1 MKSAS
6 NNLVGLDN
14 YTRPAEQETELN
26 SLFLNV
32 LNTKNGQKLM
42 NYLKSITIEA
52 VAGSEVSDAT
62 LRHLEGQRYMVG
74 LIQRRINKGQSRN
87 IVQEKLNVK

>member
-26 SLFLNV
+26 SLFLYN
-32 LNTKNGQKLM
+32 LLDHK
-42 NYLKSITIEA
+42 
-52 VAGSEVSDAT
+52 GSSMFSLTVR
-62 LRHLEGQRYMVG
+62 LG
-74 LIQRRINKGQSRN
+74 INLLSSG
-87 IVQEKLNVK
+87 I

>member
-26 SLFLNV
+26 ILKKVNGMLSIEGVTNEILKV
-32 LNTKNGQKLM
+32 L
-42 NYLKSITIEA
+42 E
-52 VAGSEVSDAT
+52 SD
-62 LRHLEGQRYMVG
+62 
-74 LIQRRINKGQSRN
+74 
-87 IVQEKLNVK
+87 